1 LLEDAIRQHPRVR
14 EALDAMRLCSDFI
27 SDVTQTTAAVD
38 KEVARNAENA
48 QRSAEYERM
57 TSTPRARGFFL
68 PRQ

>member
-1 LLEDAIRQHPRVR
+1 
-14 EALDAMRLCSDFI
+14 MRLCSDFI

-57 TSTPRARGFFL
+57 TSTPRARGFFC
-68 PRQ
+68 RGNRRHWSSTTAFQYNGRG